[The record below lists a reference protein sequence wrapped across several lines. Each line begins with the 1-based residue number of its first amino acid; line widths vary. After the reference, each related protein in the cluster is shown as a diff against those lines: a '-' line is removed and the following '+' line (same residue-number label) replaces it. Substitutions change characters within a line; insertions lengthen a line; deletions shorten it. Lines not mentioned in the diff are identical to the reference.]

1 VITVGSGP
9 EAVASARRQVPH
21 IVVLDYDL
29 PGLNGV
35 EVLSYIRALPGGEE
49 SDVVVV
55 SGEAGAAERWR
66 FGILGVREFV
76 EKPVDLEALVARIR
90 GVGERLGLIRRA
102 EPA

>member
-1 VITVGSGP
+1 MSDDPLCARVFAKDVPGGARLVGSAKPKAG
-9 EAVASARRQVPH
+9 VG
-21 IVVLDYDL
+21 VVVK
-29 PGLNGV
+29 G
-35 EVLSYIRALPGGEE
+35 
-49 SDVVVV
+49 DVVVV